1 MELSVI
7 TPSLTAA
14 MVLSG
19 KPNIQVM
26 IPGGM
31 LHHSNRSILIEE
43 SSLTDNYSVD
53 IAFLSCRSFRLP
65 GGTFEHSQNLTNT
78 KRALAKI
85 ARTRILLMD
94 HSKWNV
100 NSLCMTIPLKSIDLI
115 ITDTGAPMEQ
125 VRQAAALGLKIIL
138 VDPATREVIR

>member
-1 MELSVI
+1 
-7 TPSLTAA
+7 
-14 MVLSG
+14 
-19 KPNIQVM
+19 
-26 IPGGM
+26 
-31 LHHSNRSILIEE
+31 
-43 SSLTDNYSVD
+43 
-53 IAFLSCRSFRLP
+53 
-65 GGTFEHSQNLTNT
+65 
-78 KRALAKI
+78 
-85 ARTRILLMD
+85 MD

>member
-31 LHHSNRSILIEE
+31 LHHINRSILNEE